1 MSGETPYRRGSCN
14 SYCREGH
21 AREAASARPAPDNQA
36 VAQQIGDT
44 LASVGLVGYDIEI
57 RYNAGTATLIGDV
70 ATMQQRQAAGSSV
83 SQIPGVKNVNNQL
96 RVGGPVTQTAFNPQ
110 SAPMPGGQQQFAAAS
125 AMRQCSSSM
134 HLR

>member
-1 MSGETPYRRGSCN
+1 MILW
-14 SYCREGH
+14 
-21 AREAASARPAPDNQA
+21 Q
-36 VAQQIGDT
+36 
-44 LASVGLVGYDIEI
+44 ASVWSAYDIEI

-110 SAPMPGGQQQFAAAS
+110 SLPMAGGQQQFA
-125 AMRQCSSSM
+125 QQPLSSM